1 MCGLYTM
8 IYSYTLPFALRQG
21 LLLLITRKFLLLVVL
36 HQSVGQTLLLGFNLK
51 PSVQVLQVVGV
62 KACAVELALQ
72 LQIFNKPV
80 SVILG

>member
-1 MCGLYTM
+1 MVWDYWRRWVVWALHHD
-8 IYSYTLPFALRQG
+8 IQLHFALRQG
-21 LLLLITRKFLLLVVL
+21 LLLLAAL
-36 HQSVGQTLLLGFNLK
+36 HQLVGQTLLLGFNLK
-51 PSVQVLQVVGV
+51 PSIQVLQVVGV